1 MPEITKRFTF
11 FSDNPQVFV
20 YNLSDYL
27 KYEIAKSKIKS
38 RSNYYYFIFLIFL
51 VLADNIFTMFI
62 QNDNLKILKNMN
74 NLLQIYERNLKK
86 IKLKYFYKYK
96 IAIVV
101 IKKNIKQTF
110 FFTLNKQS
118 IHNKLYD
125 LKKKEKQKNELT
137 KKKNKE
143 ENKQYLII
151 PKLESKL
158 NHIQNYHINNPILT
172 IRNFLEKNKFFRE
185 ESKLQS
191 SQFSPITELLKGN
204 NQQKKKNKKIIID
217 NQKLND
223 NNIKKIFTLNIP
235 NYLNKKNKKVLKDK
249 NQFRKIQ
256 SSSNVNSNILKE
268 KRTNNPSNLTTIS
281 GNLSLLFT
289 SRLKKERKNLDDK
302 KEKKLK
308 KKKNSQINISCSTIT
323 NDKGTN
329 YLTGSRT
336 EHLSTLNFEEKN
348 KNDKRKSYSNDYNEN
363 IKTRK
368 IPYSF
373 SSRPINN
380 NYSSSNKVNYYF
392 SSMHEISYE
401 KFNIRNNRNN
411 LLNNYLEN
419 DDFSKRLSL
428 QNTKSKTA
436 TIIIEGINTIN
447 STIKNNSN
455 CQTIK
460 KHNNN
465 DLEIVSNIVRENIIN
480 KKNENYNNINQSNNT
495 ERKNSNNISLQTISD
510 SKLLDLASQYVK
522 TDESLERFRLLTK
535 IENKKL
541 NQQKGTLKIN
551 KRTKSPL
558 Y

>member
-1 MPEITKRFTF
+1 MK
-11 FSDNPQVFV
+11 
-20 YNLSDYL
+20 NL
-27 KYEIAKSKIKS
+27 
-38 RSNYYYFIFLIFL
+38 NY
-51 VLADNIFTMFI
+51 
-62 QNDNLKILKNMN
+62 
-74 NLLQIYERNLKK
+74 
-86 IKLKYFYKYK
+86 
-96 IAIVV
+96 
-101 IKKNIKQTF
+101 
-110 FFTLNKQS
+110 
-118 IHNKLYD
+118 
-125 LKKKEKQKNELT
+125 KKK
-137 KKKNKE
+137 
-143 ENKQYLII
+143 
-151 PKLESKL
+151 
-158 NHIQNYHINNPILT
+158 
-172 IRNFLEKNKFFRE
+172 
-185 ESKLQS
+185 
-191 SQFSPITELLKGN
+191 
-204 NQQKKKNKKIIID
+204 
-217 NQKLND
+217 
-223 NNIKKIFTLNIP
+223 
-235 NYLNKKNKKVLKDK
+235 
-249 NQFRKIQ
+249 
-256 SSSNVNSNILKE
+256 
-268 KRTNNPSNLTTIS
+268 
-281 GNLSLLFT
+281 
-289 SRLKKERKNLDDK
+289 
-302 KEKKLK
+302 KKLK

-363 IKTRK
+363 IKTKK
-368 IPYSF
+368 IPYSY
-373 SSRPINN
+373 SSKPINN
-380 NYSSSNKVNYYF
+380 NYSLSNKGNYYF
-392 SSMHEISYE
+392 SPRHEISNE
-401 KFNIRNNRNN
+401 KCKIRNNRNNRNN
-411 LLNNYLEN
+411 LLNNFLEH